1 MLSCGASS
9 RYSRFPQIFQNRY
22 VSNSGNSSIYFD
34 REINFD
40 AQCEAS
46 NKNPFDC
53 RFWRNRID
61 KSLLKSPIPC
71 RFHSNGKSRMKE

>member
-40 AQCEAS
+40 AQCEAN
-46 NKNPFDC
+46 NK
-53 RFWRNRID
+53 
-61 KSLLKSPIPC
+61 KSVRLSVLAKSD
-71 RFHSNGKSRMKE
+71 